1 MNTLTVDELTAQ
13 IKDDLR
19 SAMKAGK
26 SVEVSVL
33 RSLLA
38 RISNA
43 EAVQPSQATPEDD
56 LSIAGAQRGVGST
69 EAVRRTLT
77 PADVDELIAA
87 EIKELQDAMQSVGE
101 DSEYGQQL
109 RRKADIISK
118 YSSIDGRS

>member
-1 MNTLTVDELTAQ
+1 MNTPTVDELTVRM
-13 IKDDLR
+13 KEDLR
-19 SAMKAGK
+19 TAMKAGK
-26 SVEVSVL
+26 SPEVSAL

-77 PADVDELIAA
+77 PADVDELIVA
-87 EIKELQDAMQSVGE
+87 EIKEVQDAMQSVGE
-101 DSEYGQQL
+101 DSDYGQEL
-109 RRKADIISK
+109 RQKITIIGGYVS
-118 YSSIDGRS
+118 